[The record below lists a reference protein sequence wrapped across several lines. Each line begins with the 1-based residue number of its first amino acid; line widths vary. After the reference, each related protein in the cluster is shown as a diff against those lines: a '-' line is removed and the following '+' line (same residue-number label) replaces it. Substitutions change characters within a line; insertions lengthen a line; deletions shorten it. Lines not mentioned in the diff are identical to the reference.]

1 VAWILGL
8 ALLLPAILSAQ
19 PISEVERATLRLGVS
34 ASGAP
39 LAFFDQGVLRGL
51 IVDLARALAETLDR
65 ELQVQE
71 MPEARLVDALRGGR
85 LDLILS
91 TLPETDLAALGLAA
105 STPLFETGQMAL
117 IRTADIGRFGR
128 PVDLIITDHHA
139 PARDKPLPPAFAIIN
154 PKQPDCRYPFKE
166 LAGVGLAFKLAQG
179 LLHAEQY
186 NRKPVVLAEERLLDL
201 VALGTVADLVLLLG
215 ENRSLVRRGLEQLNQ
230 GPRPGIWEAGL
241 FRQPARVFRTDACTS
256 ELPAAKVAGFWIRD
270 GRWVRGADPA

>member
-1 VAWILGL
+1 MAWILGL

-117 IRTADIGRFGR
+117 IRTEDIGRFGR
-128 PVDLIITDHHA
+128 PVDLIITDARVGYQQGTAGARFVQSGMPQAERVPFADVDLGIEALRRGDVDVFIHEA
-139 PARDKPLPPAFAIIN
+139 PTVWAVATDGAEAQLLGIFQPLTDARAAWIVRAEDQLL
-154 PKQPDCRYPFKE
+154 R
-166 LAGVGLAFKLAQG
+166 AGI
-179 LLHAEQY
+179 E
-186 NRKPVVLAEERLLDL
+186 
-201 VALGTVADLVLLLG
+201 LVLRQWRETGRL
-215 ENRSLVRRGLEQLNQ
+215 NRIVNRWIPL
-230 GPRPGIWEAGL
+230 
-241 FRQPARVFRTDACTS
+241 RVQ
-256 ELPAAKVAGFWIRD
+256 VA
-270 GRWVRGADPA
+270 P